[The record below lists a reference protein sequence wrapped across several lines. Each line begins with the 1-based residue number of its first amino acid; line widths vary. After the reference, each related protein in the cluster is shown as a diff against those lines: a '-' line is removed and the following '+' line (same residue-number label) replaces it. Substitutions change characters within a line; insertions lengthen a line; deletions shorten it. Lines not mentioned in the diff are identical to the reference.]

1 MTTWQRLLWMQTLL
15 FQKNYFWFSWLNFMV
30 GPLPHSRRFLLA
42 SAMTI
47 LQIDFPQEQ
56 DWKHLTQQPKD
67 FNIQQRH
74 VIELQMTRSF
84 SNFVQNHKNFWHNTL
99 SYRVSHIEECKVN
112 LLWHIICKLDFVGR
126 FWNSEIC
133 TFMVFENL
141 NIHTS

>member
-1 MTTWQRLLWMQTLL
+1 
-15 FQKNYFWFSWLNFMV
+15 
-30 GPLPHSRRFLLA
+30 
-42 SAMTI
+42 MTI

-99 SYRVSHIEECKVN
+99 SYRVSHIDECKVN
-112 LLWHIICKLDFVGR
+112 LLLYKVVNVSRIFR
-126 FWNSEIC
+126 NRR
-133 TFMVFENL
+133 
-141 NIHTS
+141 